1 MLWHWQND
9 PEGLPDDDHTRC
21 LAAPGVRK
29 LLYRGRQFEL
39 TTVVCPCVT
48 RSAGVPVSG
57 PHALLQM
64 EHVATDVAHGLVA
77 RYWRS
82 RPFDS
87 LSHGGVAR

>member
-1 MLWHWQND
+1 
-9 PEGLPDDDHTRC
+9 
-21 LAAPGVRK
+21 VRK

-39 TTVVCPCVT
+39 TTVVCPRVT
-48 RSAGVPVSG
+48 RSAGVPDSG

-64 EHVATDVAHGLVA
+64 EHVGTDVAHGLVA

-87 LSHGGVAR
+87 LSHGGVAQYAAGLDLLATVATELAAA